1 MVSKL
6 QGRISLLLLD
16 LGLQAHA
23 TKPDFSV
30 GVEDLNAGLHDC
42 MAICN
47 LPSVGLVFI
56 IKGKDLQIFN

>member
-6 QGRISLLLLD
+6 QGRISLLRLD

-42 MAICN
+42 MAVS
-47 LPSVGLVFI
+47 PSVGLVFI
-56 IKGKDLQIFN
+56 IKGKDLQIFD